1 MTSWRIKLGCLAF
14 TAIALPALAWQDVGD
29 SELQGELEAVQLY
42 SDERLVDMFENNEHL
57 YQVETVDRCQ
67 LVMDIEAQAELER
80 RPTYQFLYGD
90 MLAWG
95 VCYERDVE
103 LGIHYM
109 KVAANQ
115 GLIQALEQLGRYYHE
130 GTLVQEDV
138 ERAILYLRE
147 AASLGYLPAQKRF
160 AEIMLDGKGS
170 PYDFTHAYHWLHHA
184 VTGEEQEYQQIQQM
198 LQQLGELM
206 PASAVEQA
214 RQRSL

>member
-1 MTSWRIKLGCLAF
+1 MASWLSKLTVL
-14 TAIALPALAWQDVGD
+14 TAVTLTCPALAWQEGNDNEPQD
-29 SELQGELEAVQLY
+29 ELEAVQLY
-42 SDERLVDMFENNEHL
+42 SDERLVDMFEDNSHL
-57 YQVETVDRCQ
+57 DQVETVDRCQ
-67 LVMDIEAQAELER
+67 LVMDIEAQAELEQ

-103 LGIHYM
+103 LGLHYM
-109 KVAANQ
+109 QIAADQ

-130 GTLVQEDV
+130 GTLVQPDV

-160 AEIMLDGKGS
+160 ADIMLSGKGS

-184 VTGEEQEYQQIQQM
+184 VTGDEQEHQQIQQK
-198 LQQLGELM
+198 LQQLGQLM
-206 PASAVEQA
+206 PASAVEKA